1 MADSFHCLHFHVVF
15 STKGRAPLIPEEHEA
30 RLWEYLG
37 GIIREEGGM
46 PLRIGGI
53 ETHVHLLF
61 GSPPTVALAAM
72 IQRIKG
78 VSSHWMNANFPEA
91 GRFAW
96 QDGYAAYSVS
106 RSALGKIADYIGNQR
121 EHHRIHTF
129 EEEYRKLLDA
139 HEVAYDEKYL
149 F

>member
-1 MADSFHCLHFHVVF
+1 MRPGYGNTWAES
-15 STKGRAPLIPEEHEA
+15 SA
-30 RLWEYLG
+30 RKAAC
-37 GIIREEGGM
+37 RCASAVSKQ
-46 PLRIGGI
+46 
-53 ETHVHLLF
+53 HVHLLF
-61 GSPPTVALAAM
+61 GAPPTVALAAM

-106 RSALGKIADYIGNQR
+106 QSALGKVADYIGNQR
-121 EHHRIHTF
+121 EHHRVHTF

>member
-1 MADSFHCLHFHVVF
+1 
-15 STKGRAPLIPEEHEA
+15 
-30 RLWEYLG
+30 
-37 GIIREEGGM
+37 
-46 PLRIGGI
+46 
-53 ETHVHLLF
+53 
-61 GSPPTVALAAM
+61 M

-78 VSSHWMNANFPEA
+78 VSSHWMNANFPET

-106 RSALGKIADYIGNQR
+106 RSALGKVADYIGNQR
-121 EHHRIHTF
+121 EHHRVHTF

-149 F
+149 S